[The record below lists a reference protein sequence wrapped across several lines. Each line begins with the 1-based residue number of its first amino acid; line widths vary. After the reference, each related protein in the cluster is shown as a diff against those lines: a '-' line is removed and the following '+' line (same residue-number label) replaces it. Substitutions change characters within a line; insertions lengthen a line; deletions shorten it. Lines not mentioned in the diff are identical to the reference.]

1 MKKINIYLLALVAL
15 VATSCTKAFD
25 NLSDA
30 SEVTPITQKFNLSI
44 EVFEGL
50 EIELDDI
57 VNYDMTLKLVNY
69 DENLVYPIT
78 LDNSNYSQETKSFT
92 VSADVI
98 PGIYTATLSGKGFI
112 NEETGYLVSGSLV
125 NEPMMNKGKSFEIKA
140 KIGGIKGDI
149 IFKELYFCGVP
160 SYYFRDQCYELYN
173 NSNKTVYLDG
183 LHIANLAPST
193 ATTSLPTWGNENG
206 EQDENDKFV
215 YGERVWKFPG
225 TGTEYPLQPGE
236 SIIVAQHARNH
247 QEANEASP
255 VDLSGAE
262 FEFYMGSTTYA
273 DMPAVNMDHV
283 FYQGKADIGT
293 VPQWLVS
300 VFGGAYIIFKVPEGE
315 TWDPVTTDYSI
326 QLGKSSNTRFA
337 KIPAKYV
344 WDAVELGN
352 NESMVNAKRV
362 PGLLDAGMSWVG
374 NIYCGM
380 SVARHIEEGETLDNG
395 SFVYVDTNNSTDDF
409 ERGLTP
415 ELKMRR
421 NGAKVPSWN
430 TWYN

>member
-15 VATSCTKAFD
+15 MATSCTKAFD

-30 SEVTPITQKFNLSI
+30 TEVAPITLKFNLNV
-44 EVFEGL
+44 EAEDLVG
-50 EIELDDI
+50 
-57 VNYDMTLKLVNY
+57 YDLTLKLTNY
-69 DENLVYPIT
+69 DENLEYVIPATTTNI
-78 LDNSNYSQETKSFT
+78 EAK
-92 VSADVI
+92 VI
-98 PGIYTATLSGKGFI
+98 PGIYTAVISGKGFSS
-112 NEETGYLVSGSLV
+112 NTEVSEYLMNGSLV
-125 NEPMMNKGKSFEIKA
+125 NEPLTTNGKTYNMTVKA
-140 KIGGIKGDI
+140 GIKGNI

-173 NSNKTVYLDG
+173 NSNSVVYLDG
-183 LHIANLAPST
+183 LHLANLAPST
-193 ATTSLPTWGNENG
+193 ATTSLPTWEDGLEN
-206 EQDENDKFV
+206 FV
-215 YGERVWKFPG
+215 YAERVWKFPG
-225 TGTEYPLQPGE
+225 DGDDYPLQPGE
-236 SIIVAQHARNH
+236 SIIVAQHAKNH
-247 QEANEASP
+247 QEANAASP

-262 FEFYMGSTTYA
+262 FEFYMGSTTYS

-300 VFGGAYIIFKVPEGE
+300 VFGGAYVIFKVPEGE
-315 TWDPVTTDYSI
+315 TWDPVNTDWAV
-326 QLGKSSNTRFA
+326 QLGTTSTTRYA
-337 KIPAKYV
+337 KIPVEYV

-374 NIYCGM
+374 NIYCGL
-380 SVARHIEEGETLDNG
+380 SVARHIEEGKTLDNG
-395 SFVYVDTNNSTDDF
+395 SYIYVDTNNSTDDF

-415 ELKMRR
+415 EQRMRR
-421 NGAKVPSWN
+421 NGAKIPSWN

>member
-1 MKKINIYLLALVAL
+1 MKKIKLYLLALVAI

-30 SEVTPITQKFNLSI
+30 TEVEPISMTFNLNV

-50 EIELDDI
+50 DIELDD
-57 VNYDMTLKLVNY
+57 VVDYDMTLKLVNY
-69 DENLVYPIT
+69 DENLIYFFPVNT
-78 LDNSNYSQETKSFT
+78 SNNSKSTKGTMSFT
-92 VSADVI
+92 VEATGMV
-98 PGIYTATLSGKGFI
+98 PGIYTAILSGEGFTSEI
-112 NEETGYLVSGSLV
+112 ESSGYLMSGSLV
-125 NEPMMNKGKSFEIKA
+125 NQPMSTSGKSFDINV

-183 LHIANLAPST
+183 LHIANLEPTT
-193 ATTSLPTWGNENG
+193 ATTSLPTWE
-206 EQDENDKFV
+206 DEKDKYV
-215 YGERVWKFPG
+215 YGARVWKFPG
-225 TGTEYPLQPGE
+225 NGTDYPLQPGE

-247 QEANEASP
+247 QEANAASP

-273 DMPAVNMDHV
+273 DMPAINMDHV

-300 VFGGAYIIFKVPEGE
+300 VFGGAYVIFKVPEGK
-315 TWDPVTTDYSI
+315 TWDPVNTDWAI
-326 QLGKSSNTRFA
+326 PVGTSSTTRFA
-337 KIPAKYV
+337 KIPVEYI

-380 SVARHIEEGETLDNG
+380 SVARYVDEGKTLDNG
-395 SFVYVDTNNSTDDF
+395 SPIYVDTNNSTDDF

-415 ELKMRR
+415 ELRMRR
-421 NGAKVPSWN
+421 NGAKIPSWN
-430 TWYN
+430 TWY

>member
-1 MKKINIYLLALVAL
+1 MKKINIYLLALIAL

-30 SEVTPITQKFNLSI
+30 SEVTPITLKFNLNV
-44 EVFEGL
+44 EAEDLVG
-50 EIELDDI
+50 
-57 VNYDMTLKLVNY
+57 YDLTLKLTNY
-69 DENLVYPIT
+69 DENLEYVIPATTTNI
-78 LDNSNYSQETKSFT
+78 EAK
-92 VSADVI
+92 VI
-98 PGIYTATLSGKGFI
+98 PGIYTAVISGKGFSS
-112 NEETGYLVSGSLV
+112 NAEVSEYLMNGSLV
-125 NEPMMNKGKSFEIKA
+125 NEPFTTNGKSYTMSVKA
-140 KIGGIKGDI
+140 GIKGNV

-173 NSNKTVYLDG
+173 NSNSVVYLDG
-183 LHIANLAPST
+183 LHLANLAPST
-193 ATTSLPTWGNENG
+193 ATTSLPTWEDGLEN
-206 EQDENDKFV
+206 FV
-215 YGERVWKFPG
+215 YAERVWKFPG
-225 TGTEYPLQPGE
+225 DGDDYPLQPGE

-262 FEFYMGSTTYA
+262 FEFYMGSTTYS

-300 VFGGAYIIFKVPEGE
+300 VFGGAYVIFKVPEDQ
-315 TWDPVTTDYSI
+315 TWDPVTTDWAV
-326 QLGKSSNTRFA
+326 QLGTSSTTRYA
-337 KIPAKYV
+337 KIPVEYV

-374 NIYCGM
+374 NIYCGL
-380 SVARHIEEGETLDNG
+380 SVARHIEEGKTLDNG
-395 SFVYVDTNNSTDDF
+395 SYIYVDTNNSTDDF

-415 ELKMRR
+415 EQKMRR
-421 NGAKVPSWN
+421 NGANVPSWN

>member
-30 SEVTPITQKFNLSI
+30 SEVTPISLKFNLNV
-44 EVFEGL
+44 EAEDLVGFDL
-50 EIELDDI
+50 
-57 VNYDMTLKLVNY
+57 TLKLTNY
-69 DENLVYPIT
+69 DENLE
-78 LDNSNYSQETKSFT
+78 YSFPATTTTIEATGI
-92 VSADVI
+92 V
-98 PGIYTATLSGKGFI
+98 PGIYTAVISGKGFSS
-112 NEETGYLVSGSLV
+112 NAEVSEYLMNGSLV
-125 NEPMMNKGKSFEIKA
+125 NEPFTTNGKSYTMSVKA
-140 KIGGIKGDI
+140 GIKGNVI
-149 IFKELYFCGVP
+149 IKELYFCGVP

-193 ATTSLPTWGNENG
+193 ATTSLPTWEDGLENY
-206 EQDENDKFV
+206 V
-215 YGERVWKFPG
+215 YAERVWKFPG
-225 TGTEYPLQPGE
+225 NGTDYPLQPGE

-300 VFGGAYIIFKVPEGE
+300 VFGGAYIIFKVPENE
-315 TWDPVTTDYSI
+315 TWDPVTTDWAV
-326 QLGKSSNTRFA
+326 QLGTSSTTRYA
-337 KIPAKYV
+337 KIPVDYV

-374 NIYCGM
+374 NIYCGL
-380 SVARHIEEGETLDNG
+380 SVGRYFETDANGNPKKLENG
-395 SFVYVDTNNSTDDF
+395 SYIYMDTNNSTDDF

-415 ELKMRR
+415 EQKMRR
-421 NGAKVPSWN
+421 NGANVPSWN

>member
-15 VATSCTKAFD
+15 VATSCTTAFD

-30 SEVTPITQKFNLSI
+30 TEVTPISMTFNLNI

-50 EIELDDI
+50 SIELDD
-57 VNYDMTLKLVNY
+57 VVDYDMTLKLVNY
-69 DENLVYPIT
+69 DENLIYTFPVT
-78 LDNSNYSQETKSFT
+78 NARSTKSFT
-92 VSADVI
+92 VNATGLI
-98 PGIYTATLSGKGFI
+98 PGIYTATLSGKGFTSDI
-112 NEETGYLVSGSLV
+112 ESSGYLVSGSLV
-125 NEPMMNKGKSFEIKA
+125 NQSMTTNGKSFDINA

-149 IFKELYFCGVP
+149 LFKELYFCGVP

-193 ATTSLPTWGNENG
+193 ATTSLPTWEDGL
-206 EQDENDKFV
+206 DKFV
-215 YGERVWKFPG
+215 YAERVWKFPG
-225 TGTEYPLQPGE
+225 DGDDYPLQPGE
-236 SIIVAQHARNH
+236 SIVVAQHARNH
-247 QEANEASP
+247 QEANAESP

-262 FEFYMGSTTYA
+262 FEFYMGSTTYS
-273 DMPAVNMDHV
+273 DMPAINMDHV

-315 TWDPVTTDYSI
+315 TWDPVNTDWAV
-326 QLGKSSNTRFA
+326 QLGTSSTTRYA
-337 KIPAKYV
+337 KIPINYV

-362 PGLLDAGMSWVG
+362 PGFLDAGMSWVG
-374 NIYCGM
+374 NIYCGL
-380 SVARHIEEGETLDNG
+380 SVARKIEEGITLDNG
-395 SFVYVDTNNSTDDF
+395 SYMYVDTNNSTDDF

-415 ELKMRR
+415 EQRMRR
-421 NGAKVPSWN
+421 NGAKIPSWN

>member
-15 VATSCTKAFD
+15 VATSCTTAFD

-30 SEVTPITQKFNLSI
+30 TEVTPISMTFNLNI

-50 EIELDDI
+50 SIELDD
-57 VNYDMTLKLVNY
+57 VVDYDMTLKLVNY
-69 DENLVYPIT
+69 DENLIYTFPVT
-78 LDNSNYSQETKSFT
+78 NARSTKSFT
-92 VSADVI
+92 VNATGLI
-98 PGIYTATLSGKGFI
+98 PGIDTATLSGKGFTSDI
-112 NEETGYLVSGSLV
+112 ESSGYLVSGSLV
-125 NEPMMNKGKSFEIKA
+125 NQSMTTNGKSFDINA

-149 IFKELYFCGVP
+149 LFKELYFCGVP

-193 ATTSLPTWGNENG
+193 ATTSLPTWEDGL
-206 EQDENDKFV
+206 DKFV
-215 YGERVWKFPG
+215 YAERVWKFPG
-225 TGTEYPLQPGE
+225 DGDDYPLQPGE
-236 SIIVAQHARNH
+236 SIVVAQHARNH
-247 QEANEASP
+247 QEANAESP

-262 FEFYMGSTTYA
+262 FEFYMGSTTYS
-273 DMPAVNMDHV
+273 DMPAINMDHV

-315 TWDPVTTDYSI
+315 TWDPVNTDWAV
-326 QLGKSSNTRFA
+326 QLGTSSTTRYA
-337 KIPAKYV
+337 KIPINYV

-362 PGLLDAGMSWVG
+362 PGFLDAGMSWVG
-374 NIYCGM
+374 NIYCGL
-380 SVARHIEEGETLDNG
+380 SVARKIEEGITLDNG
-395 SFVYVDTNNSTDDF
+395 SYMYVDTNNSTDDF

-415 ELKMRR
+415 EQRMRR
-421 NGAKVPSWN
+421 NGANIPSWN